1 MIHLINKSKNYMIIS
16 IDMDKSFD
24 EIQHRFMIRKSLI
37 KMDIEVIYVHK
48 IKVIYDKPIIKII
61 LNGEKHES
69 LSLNLGTRLAYPL
82 SLFLLNMVLEVRAT
96 AIIQEKEKIVIEVG
110 RDVVKKKSL
119 FADDMILY
127 IENPKDST
135 HTHTQNC

>member
-1 MIHLINKSKNYMIIS
+1 
-16 IDMDKSFD
+16 
-24 EIQHRFMIRKSLI
+24 
-37 KMDIEVIYVHK
+37 MDIEVIYIHK

-110 RDVVKKKSL
+110 RDVVKKKKSL

-127 IENPKDST
+127 IENPKNST
-135 HTHTQNC
+135 HTHTKKNKKLLEQITSAN